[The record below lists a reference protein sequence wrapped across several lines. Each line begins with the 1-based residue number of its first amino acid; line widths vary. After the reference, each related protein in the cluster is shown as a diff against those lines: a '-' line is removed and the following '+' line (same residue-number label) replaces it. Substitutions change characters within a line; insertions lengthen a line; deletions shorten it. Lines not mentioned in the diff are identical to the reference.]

1 MTTQSGLWI
10 DHRKAVIVKV
20 SDQGSAA
27 THVES
32 KVERNGTNA
41 AGRGPG
47 GSHGPR
53 ESGAEDTRER
63 HVEGQLREF
72 YDDVIAQIRDSEAIL
87 IFGPGE
93 AKGELKARLE
103 HDGLGARVVGVETV
117 DKMTD
122 RQVGAKVREHFATQD
137 HGPQAKGTH

>member
-1 MTTQSGLWI
+1 MTTQAGLWI
-10 DHRKAVIVKV
+10 DHRKAVIVVV
-20 SDQGSAA
+20 SAEGDTARQI
-27 THVES
+27 ES
-32 KVERNGTNA
+32 NVERNGTNA

-72 YDDVIAQIRDSEAIL
+72 YDDVIAQVRGAEAIL

-103 HDGLGARVVGVETV
+103 HGGLGARIVGVETV

-122 RQVGAKVREHFATQD
+122 RQVAAKVREHFIANGRED
-137 HGPQAKGTH
+137 